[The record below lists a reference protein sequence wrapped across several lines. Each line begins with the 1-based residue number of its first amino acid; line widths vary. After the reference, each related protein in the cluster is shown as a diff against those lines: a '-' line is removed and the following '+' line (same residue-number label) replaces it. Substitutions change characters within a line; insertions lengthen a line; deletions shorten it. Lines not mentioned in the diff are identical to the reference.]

1 MQLLTELES
10 INTMLSMIGSSPVS
24 SLSGATSA
32 DVAIAQS
39 IHAEVARDVQ
49 AGGWHFNRE
58 YEVELEPDSDKHIYL
73 APNVLQVDV
82 EPDHTY
88 FSATANPID
97 TVQRGNRLYDRRNHT
112 YEFDSAIKAT
122 IVYGLNWEEL
132 PQPARQYITIR
143 AGRLLSDRMI
153 GAGDVHRFNMMQEQ
167 QALISLRNFD
177 AEAADNSVFDNLDVY
192 RIVNRMGFPNSIL

>member
-32 DVAIAQS
+32 DVAISQA
-39 IHAEVARDVQ
+39 IHAEVSRDVQ

-58 YEVELEPDSDKHIYL
+58 YEVELEPDSNKHIYL
-73 APNVLQVDV
+73 APNVLQIDV
-82 EPDHTY
+82 EPDQTY
-88 FSATANPID
+88 FSSTANPVD
-97 TVQRGNRLYDRRNHT
+97 VVQRGTRLYDRRNHT
-112 YEFDSAIKAT
+112 YEFDNKLKAT
-122 IVYGLNWEEL
+122 VVYGLAWDEL

-143 AGRLLSDRMI
+143 AGRLLADRMI
-153 GAGDVHRFNMMQEQ
+153 GAGDVHSFSMIQEQ
-167 QALISLRNFD
+167 QALVALRNFD
-177 AEAADNSVFDNLDVY
+177 AEAADNSVFDHIDVF